1 MSTQKFLSQ
10 NLNLARFVRNV
21 ACDFFYDF
29 QTQWITWNV
38 PLWIW
43 VVICHKKQLARNEWL
58 LVVISNT
65 TVLRIQASKSPK
77 GIAASAF
84 VATTIPADTFHPHLP
99 CWEGVCWD
107 KQRLKTWYGNIFI
120 IQTLQNTKTL
130 LFSFPWELFKN
141 IKRNFESR
149 IVARVMKIL
158 FLSWGGDFFSNV
170 VLLFLRVAFF
180 TVLARFHSCF
190 HFFIM
195 VCLTKIVGLFL

>member
-1 MSTQKFLSQ
+1 MSTQ
-10 NLNLARFVRNV
+10 NVNVARFVRNV
-21 ACDFFYDF
+21 EFDFFYDF

-43 VVICHKKQLARNEWL
+43 VVICHKKQLVRNEWL

-107 KQRLKTWYGNIFI
+107 KHMKNMIWKHIYHLDLTEYKV
-120 IQTLQNTKTL
+120 
-130 LFSFPWELFKN
+130 SF
-141 IKRNFESR
+141 
-149 IVARVMKIL
+149 
-158 FLSWGGDFFSNV
+158 FLSLESFSKTSNEISKAE
-170 VLLFLRVAFF
+170 LWR
-180 TVLARFHSCF
+180 
-190 HFFIM
+190 
-195 VCLTKIVGLFL
+195 G